1 MNKQLLD
8 DTIAY
13 IRKELTSIHHDLT
26 WADGTQAEAFR
37 VRQIRLQAE
46 LDRLEALRRSMIA
59 PMTTVVAVS
68 AVTILPAHPHHEQLQ
83 SAWSQDTPAA

>member
-1 MNKQLLD
+1 MMNKQLLD

-68 AVTILPAHPHHEQLQ
+68 AVTTLPAQPHHE
-83 SAWSQDTPAA
+83 

>member
-46 LDRLEALRRSMIA
+46 LDRLEALRRSMIV
-59 PMTTVVAVS
+59 PMTTVVPVS
-68 AVTILPAHPHHEQLQ
+68 AVTTLPAHPHHE
-83 SAWSQDTPAA
+83 

>member
-46 LDRLEALRRSMIA
+46 LDRLEALRRSMIV

-68 AVTILPAHPHHEQLQ
+68 AVTTLPAHPHHE
-83 SAWSQDTPAA
+83 